1 MIIELFYAC
10 SELAR
15 LARRLRQE
23 IGLDPPL
30 GRDGAEPH
38 WGPRR
43 APHFTAGSTF
53 RICLPLAESVRV
65 LKNAMRPQPNAWL
78 RSAIRS
84 SGSSIPTEMRIS
96 VGVIPSRNR
105 SFSGMSEWVIAAG
118 CEASVSVP
126 PRLTAS
132 LITLSRS
139 RTAKASA
146 SPPLTSKLNVEPGL
160 LHWRSKT
167 GRSGW
172 PSGKNP
178 RYQTDATFG

>member
-10 SELAR
+10 SVLAR

-65 LKNAMRPQPNAWL
+65 FKNAMRPQPNAWFRSTRLL
-78 RSAIRS
+78 RP
-84 SGSSIPTEMRIS
+84 PTAVAGNARRPLVLVPLGCNSPENARTMLARLTI
-96 VGVIPSRNR
+96 
-105 SFSGMSEWVIAAG
+105 IAASYPIG
-118 CEASVSVP
+118 EP
-126 PRLTAS
+126 W
-132 LITLSRS
+132 
-139 RTAKASA
+139 RT
-146 SPPLTSKLNVEPGL
+146 SPMVIQKIPDESGL
-160 LHWRSKT
+160 RHRRVWLFHADDRVL
-167 GRSGW
+167 R
-172 PSGKNP
+172 
-178 RYQTDATFG
+178 ALF